1 MKLFKSLLL
10 NSETRKPRNNDFGV
24 SGLVTGWSLSNR
36 LSLYS
41 RTSTSV
47 QGNIVSN
54 AQVSNAQVSNAKG
67 ISVFKDSSLMKP
79 AADLRKS

>member
-54 AQVSNAQVSNAKG
+54 AQVSNAQG
-67 ISVFKDSSLMKP
+67 ISVFIDSSLMKP

>member
-54 AQVSNAQVSNAKG
+54 AQVSNAQG
-67 ISVFKDSSLMKP
+67 ISVFIDSSLMIP